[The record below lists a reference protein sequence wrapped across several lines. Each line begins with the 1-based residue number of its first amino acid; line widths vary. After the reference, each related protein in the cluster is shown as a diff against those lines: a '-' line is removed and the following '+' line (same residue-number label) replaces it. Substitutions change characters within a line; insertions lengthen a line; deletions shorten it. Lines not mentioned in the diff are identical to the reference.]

1 MGRKRQELHVLGNQ
15 TKLKSSSNGRAAADH
30 MPFTTFSHSI
40 SKLTKKITEEAILFS
55 VFVLFRTCICVS
67 GLLLLVPS
75 LPITILGVNF
85 PFGIY
90 FVPLMLLRNRSRA
103 VSKPG
108 LMADHSSQQSP
119 NQNYAKTIPSLF
131 GSPKF
136 RDFTN
141 KCLSSGTE
149 ALRSPTSIL
158 DARALSPFA
167 FGNPFSTLPNKIC
180 PPNRTS
186 WDKPDSKGIGLALVG
201 ALKDDDNPIHDNYE
215 PNKGNVLLRVKI
227 PFESQTCAG
236 DFGTKTKDSKNSS
249 RSGVCAKDDCASPSV
264 RAVSWSE
271 MELSEEYTC
280 VISHGPNPKT
290 THIFNNCIMVETF
303 YALPQNQNSHSATS
317 ANFLSFC
324 HTCKKYLDQTKD
336 IFIYRGEKAFC
347 SRECRHRE
355 MVLDGIENLEFESNG
370 FY

>member
-1 MGRKRQELHVLGNQ
+1 
-15 TKLKSSSNGRAAADH
+15 
-30 MPFTTFSHSI
+30 
-40 SKLTKKITEEAILFS
+40 
-55 VFVLFRTCICVS
+55 
-67 GLLLLVPS
+67 
-75 LPITILGVNF
+75 
-85 PFGIY
+85 
-90 FVPLMLLRNRSRA
+90 MLLRNRSRA

-119 NQNYAKTIPSLF
+119 SQNYAKTIPSLF

-167 FGNPFSTLPNKIC
+167 FGNPFSTPPNKIS
-180 PPNRTS
+180 PPSRTS
-186 WDKPDSKGIGLALVG
+186 WDKPDSKGLGLGLALVG
-201 ALKDDDNPIHDNYE
+201 AFKDDDNPIHDHSE
-215 PNKGNVLLRVKI
+215 TNKGNVLLRVKI
-227 PFESQTCAG
+227 PFESQTCSD
-236 DFGTKTKDSKNSS
+236 DFGTKTKESKNSS
-249 RSGVCAKDDCASPSV
+249 GSGSFAKDDCASTCV
-264 RAVSWSE
+264 RALSWSE

-290 THIFNNCIMVETF
+290 THIFNNCIVVET
-303 YALPQNQNSHSATS
+303 YYSLPQNQNSRSAAS

-324 HTCKKYLDQTKD
+324 HTCKKHLDQTKD

-347 SRECRHRE
+347 SRECRHQE

-370 FY
+370 FS